1 MAFPGVP
8 WCARLG
14 VSSIVA
20 SVELCATLEMVGEEF
35 DPGLFEM
42 V

>member
-14 VSSIVA
+14 VSSLVA
-20 SVELCATLEMVGEEF
+20 RVELFATLEVVGEEF
-35 DPGLFEM
+35 DPRLFEM